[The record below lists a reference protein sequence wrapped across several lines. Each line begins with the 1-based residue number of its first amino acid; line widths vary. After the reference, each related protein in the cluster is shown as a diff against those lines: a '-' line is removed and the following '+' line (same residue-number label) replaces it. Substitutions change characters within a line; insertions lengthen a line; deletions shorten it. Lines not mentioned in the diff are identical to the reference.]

1 LVIASLSLVA
11 WCASMA
17 FNEEEPR
24 EHRWLGLL
32 VPLTFG
38 LIYVAA
44 RYVATPTTVAVAA
57 AIALAALGVAV
68 WIGERFGNEFYNTW
82 AQMFLP
88 LAWTVSTVLLI
99 LVYYLVLTP
108 IGLALRLA
116 GRDRMGRRFDSD
128 RTTYWVKRN
137 ESDPSR
143 YFRQF

>member
-1 LVIASLSLVA
+1 
-11 WCASMA
+11 
-17 FNEEEPR
+17 
-24 EHRWLGLL
+24 
-32 VPLTFG
+32 
-38 LIYVAA
+38 
-44 RYVATPTTVAVAA
+44 
-57 AIALAALGVAV
+57 
-68 WIGERFGNEFYNTW
+68 
-82 AQMFLP
+82 MFLP